1 MARTS
6 ADFWNERVS
15 SNGESANVSCNN
27 NNNNGSNCDRESS
40 RALKSILS
48 QLDDLNNSDL
58 RLLNNVIERL
68 LCERR

>member
-15 SNGESANVSCNN
+15 SNSESANGCNN
-27 NNNNGSNCDRESS
+27 HNNNGSNCDRESS